1 MNSVAGA
8 YLRAD
13 IDDSSADGLHE
24 SLTTV
29 GHDGQ
34 TSPDTRD
41 GASDGRGH
49 IVDTEGSSGAL
60 TFVDL
65 YVRSRRLEAGAWS
78 PGLREQLTAR
88 IQDRLHLVSSAD
100 CLLIRW
106 PWISHS
112 DEDQHVAAIH
122 DWLDRLD
129 GVDGDAPVIA
139 PTVKSIGV
147 LLHSIVND
155 PKIIWVR
162 QEPEQSETVCTRARA
177 LELSA
182 LLERHNAV
190 WEPKHYHYRLPSGE
204 HMDLFVRTADAL
216 HAPSD
221 VSALACWLTPHLRN
235 GLGVIVDTAGL
246 TPLLLQI
253 DTVMEKFDLRV
264 GPTSVVPEYPVG
276 RPLVRRAVEAAS
288 RGPTDRLLALLSVS
302 STGALQR
309 LLCDELDRAVQSLN
323 VLHCALDVLV
333 DRTLDPAL
341 SGVSARDGEAELTT
355 WLGLGRPDNRDP
367 VGTCQL
373 CRSPEKSQIVAID
386 PRSYSAMTLPSAHLV
401 MPHTEYAQDAQRF
414 WELVH
419 QTRGM
424 AIEANPHPAS
434 RVARGK
440 RTPLPVRPIFELI
453 ASADDLFAAVQ
464 AQRLRLLS
472 NDSAMLPEC
481 ADVGLVV
488 AADNDITKAPLPA
501 FTGGG
506 SIDLSERIRVVLS
519 ALGGDVSIPI
529 VGHSRGARQSEGERR
544 LTEALEKL
552 PPDKSVLV
560 FSWGTVTGLTLRNLK
575 TIVAEVLG
583 SLDRLNRV
591 DALVLHSRPSS
602 PREWTAMQ
610 NQFRPGG
617 LSCLWTSCI
626 PWQSPLQDERRLLD
640 RSGMDV
646 GSLSDA
652 AQRFLSDR
660 HEFLNLHDTHEAA
673 DDDWSPRFTDDG
685 VGPDPTHVFWGMSR
699 SGEHQQ
705 QVRGRS
711 LYGAELGCMAAYG
724 AIGAVVNHTRLDTRP
739 NAAPRWVMF
748 DLERI
753 VRSYFDAIIVCAL
766 LRWMHPGEL
775 WWEGDVSDAQSAR
788 DSVAFLI
795 DQAQGEPS
803 EQVLLLP
810 ELLLATALGKVP
822 SPARDL
828 VCERARD
835 AVTTW
840 PGGDGFD
847 AARGAVEIGL
857 RLVKGS

>member
-13 IDDSSADGLHE
+13 IHDTSADGLHD

-65 YVRSRRLEAGAWS
+65 YVRSRRLNAGAWS

-112 DEDQHVAAIH
+112 DEDQHVAAIR

-129 GVDGDAPVIA
+129 GVAGDEPVIA
-139 PTVKSIGV
+139 STVKSIGV
-147 LLHSIVND
+147 LLHSIGTD
-155 PKIIWVR
+155 PQVIWAR
-162 QEPEQSETVCTRARA
+162 QDSERSETVCSRARA

-190 WEPKHYHYRLPSGE
+190 WEPKSYHYRLPSGE
-204 HMDLFVRTADAL
+204 HTDLFIRTADAL

-221 VSALACWLTPHLRN
+221 VSALACWLTPHLSN

-246 TPLLLQI
+246 TPLLLQV
-253 DTVMEKFDLRV
+253 DTVMETFGLRV
-264 GPTSVVPEYPVG
+264 GSTSVVPEYPVG

-309 LLCDELDRAVQSLN
+309 LLCDELDRASQSLN
-323 VLHCALDVLV
+323 VPNCALDVLV
-333 DRTLDPAL
+333 DRRLDPAR
-341 SGVSARDGEAELTT
+341 SGESGRDGEAELTT
-355 WLGLGRPDNRDP
+355 WLGLGRPESRDP

-373 CRSPEKSQIVAID
+373 CRSSEKSQIVAID
-386 PRSYSAMTLPSAHLV
+386 PRSYGAMTLPSAHLV
-401 MPHTEYAQDAQRF
+401 MPHTEYAQDGQRF

-419 QTRGM
+419 RTRGM

-453 ASADDLFAAVQ
+453 AASDDLSAAVQ

-472 NDSAMLPEC
+472 IDSAMLPEC
-481 ADVGLVV
+481 GDVGLVV
-488 AADNDITKAPLPA
+488 AADNDITNVPLPA
-501 FTGGG
+501 FAGGG
-506 SIDLSERIRVVLS
+506 TIDLSERIRVVIS
-519 ALGGDVSIPI
+519 ALGGDASIPI
-529 VGHSRGARQSEGERR
+529 VGHSRGARPPDEDRR
-544 LTEALEKL
+544 ITEALERL

-560 FSWGTVTGLTLRNLK
+560 YSWGTVTGLTLRNLK
-575 TIVAEVLG
+575 TVVAEELG
-583 SLDRLNRV
+583 SLDRRNRV

-617 LSCLWTSCI
+617 LWCLWTSCF

-640 RSGMDV
+640 RSGMDL

-652 AQRFLSDR
+652 AQRFLSER
-660 HEFLNLHDTHEAA
+660 HKFLGLHATHEGE
-673 DDDWSPRFTDDG
+673 DDDWSPRFADDG

-705 QVRGRS
+705 RVRGRS
-711 LYGAELGCMAAYG
+711 LYGAELDCMTAYG
-724 AIGAVVNHTRLDTRP
+724 AIGAAVNHTRLVTRP
-739 NAAPRWVMF
+739 VAAPRWVMF

-775 WWEGDVSDAQSAR
+775 WWEGDVSDAESAR

-795 DQAQGEPS
+795 DQAQGEPT

-822 SPARDL
+822 STAHDL
-828 VCERARD
+828 VCERAHD
-835 AVTTW
+835 AAAAW
-840 PGGDGFD
+840 PAGGGFD
-847 AARGAVEIGL
+847 TARGAVEVGL
-857 RLVKGS
+857 QLVAGT